1 MTIAFNCSACDA
13 PLKLADDL
21 AGKKCKCPKCG
32 AITDV
37 PEAGPA
43 KKDTARIAA
52 GSKKKPDTDEG
63 GAFDDL
69 GDGGGKK
76 AKGKRAA
83 AKKGGGM
90 KWLLIGGGALLFGGG
105 FLTCACG
112 GGFFVWWY
120 FFSTP
125 DDFKYLPSNTQ
136 HVHSLRVDQAINSSA
151 YKEITAALGK
161 ADDEFGNMDAKF
173 GLADTNVERV
183 VTGSSRGA
191 NAEETQV
198 VRTKS
203 SVEPTAILSTLR
215 QKHPG
220 TEFTETKQGK
230 YTIYERKGGGGPAG
244 FVQVASRMIVYGNPK
259 TLRSVLD
266 RDKAPDFSPAMQ
278 AAMKRADFSNSM
290 TTVRD
295 LSDGKEPAAGGGF
308 GFDLFSGGGSKSMQV
323 ESRVEEVHLS
333 SNIVGRKTT
342 TYTDYAS
349 ASSAKKEWDEKYEKA
364 KQEPLSKEIMG
375 DATFKAW
382 VSGNSLV
389 VENKFPASTIKKLI
403 KLRR

>member
-1 MTIAFNCSACDA
+1 MTIAFSCSACDA

-37 PEAGPA
+37 PAAGPA
-43 KKDTARIAA
+43 KKDTARITAA
-52 GSKKKPDTDEG
+52 AKTKPDTDEG
-63 GAFDDL
+63 GALDDL
-69 GDGGGKK
+69 GEGGRKKGKK
-76 AKGKRAA
+76 AR

-90 KWLLIGGGALLFGGG
+90 KWLLIGGGLLLFGGG

-112 GGFFVWWY
+112 GGFFIWWY

-125 DDFKYLPSNTQ
+125 DEFKYLPTGTQ
-136 HVHSLRVDQAINSSA
+136 YVRSIRVDQAINSSV
-151 YKEITAALGK
+151 YKEATAALGK

-183 VTGSSRGA
+183 VLGSSRGA

-198 VRTKS
+198 VRAKS
-203 SVEPTAILSTLR
+203 SAEPAAIQSTLR

-220 TEFTETKQGK
+220 TEFTETKHGK
-230 YTIYERKGGGGPAG
+230 YTIYERKSGGGPAG
-244 FVQVASRMIVYGNPK
+244 FVQVASKMIVYGNPK

-266 RDKAPDFSPAMQ
+266 RDKAPDFSPVMQ
-278 AAMKRADFSNSM
+278 SAMKRADFSNSM
-290 TTVRD
+290 TIVHD
-295 LSDGKEPAAGGGF
+295 LSDGKESGGGGF
-308 GFDLFSGGGSKSMQV
+308 AFDLFGSGSKSMQV
-323 ESRVEEVHLS
+323 DSKVVEAHLS
-333 SNIVGRKTT
+333 SNLVSRQTT
-342 TYTDYAS
+342 TYKDSAS
-349 ASSAKKEWDEKYEKA
+349 ASAAKKEWEEHIEKL
-364 KQEPLSKEIMG
+364 KQQPLFNEILG
-375 DATFKAW
+375 EATFKAW

-389 VENKFPASTIKKLI
+389 VEYKYPASTIKKLI